1 VNRRHLRLAI
11 VVVMLLA
18 VDSNSAQERD
28 QTPRF
33 ASSVNTV
40 SLNITVTDQSREC
53 LTGFPAYWSS
63 GWDGCPVKD
72 LAEDAFHVSE
82 DGVRQGITVFSRGDM
97 PIAISLLID
106 VRSPAKARMSEVH
119 EAALGMVQKLRGQDM
134 AAVMSFENG
143 VETYHPLTSSR
154 TDLERAIRGTS
165 SRALPSAP
173 NLLSSLFRRREQP
186 PSTVTTV
193 RRHAIVFLTDGEASF
208 EPGILLLA
216 QRFDA
221 AVYIV
226 GLMGDQPLE
235 ESREPTLS
243 MRRLA
248 NLTGGRAFFP
258 TNGRRLRSV
267 YNQIHHELS
276 QQYTVGYV
284 STNTQNNGGWRNVTV
299 EVDRPNTSTRT
310 KQGYFAREP

>member
-1 VNRRHLRLAI
+1 MRGLRFAI
-11 VVVMLLA
+11 VVVTVLA
-18 VDSNSAQERD
+18 AASNFAQETNH
-28 QTPRF
+28 TPRF
-33 ASSVNTV
+33 DSTVNLI

-63 GWDGCPVKD
+63 GWDGCPVKY

-82 DGVRQGITVFSRGDM
+82 DGVRQRIAVFSLGDM
-97 PIAISLLID
+97 PIGISLLID
-106 VRSPAKARMSEVH
+106 VRSPAKARTSEVH
-119 EAALGMVQKLRGQDM
+119 EAALGLVRKLRAQDM
-134 AAVMSFENG
+134 AAVMGFVNG
-143 VETYHPLTSSR
+143 VETYHALTDSR

-186 PSTVTTV
+186 PPTVNTV

-216 QRFDA
+216 RRFDA
-221 AVYIV
+221 PVYVI
-226 GLMGDQPLE
+226 GMMGDQALE
-235 ESREPTLS
+235 ESREPALS

-248 NLTGGRAFFP
+248 SLTGGRAFFP
-258 TNGRRLRSV
+258 TDGRRLSSA

-276 QQYTVGYV
+276 HQYTVGYV
-284 STNTQNNGGWRNVTV
+284 STNTQNDGSWRNVTV
-299 EVDRPNTSTRT
+299 QVDRPHTSTRT
-310 KQGYFAREP
+310 KQGYVAREP